1 MNIGIYLVFALLL
14 IVCALLLLVVL
25 MQRPKQ
31 EGLGAAFGSQMTDQA
46 FGART
51 TDVLKKGT
59 VLFGTLFMIL
69 SLVLGILINRKYLSE
84 KSDLGRR
91 PEAAQTEAPQP
102 AKSAEPVDL
111 SVKLAPSA
119 PVAPTPASSVPA
131 PSTEPTPSVPAQPSP
146 APAQEPSVPAEQVP
160 APQQVPAGQPTV

>member
-69 SLVLGILINRKYLSE
+69 SLVLGILINRKYASD
-84 KSDLGRR
+84 KSDLGRK
-91 PEAAQTEAPQP
+91 PEAAQTEASP
-102 AKSAEPVDL
+102 AAKPAVPEDL
-111 SVKLAPSA
+111 SAKLAAPAAPVAPATPEPAPAPETAPSA
-119 PVAPTPASSVPA
+119 P
-131 PSTEPTPSVPAQPSP
+131 EQP
-146 APAQEPSVPAEQVP
+146 APAQEAP
-160 APQQVPAGQPTV
+160 APVEQAPAGQPAS

>member
-69 SLVLGILINRKYLSE
+69 SLVLGILINRKYASD
-84 KSDLGRR
+84 KSDLGRK
-91 PEAAQTEAPQP
+91 PEAAQTEALP
-102 AKSAEPVDL
+102 AAKPAVPEDL
-111 SVKLAPSA
+111 NAKLAPPTA
-119 PVAPTPASSVPA
+119 PVAPVVPA
-131 PSTEPTPSVPAQPSP
+131 PETAPSVPDQPSP
-146 APAQEPSVPAEQVP
+146 APEQAVP
-160 APQQVPAGQPTV
+160 APVETAPTGQPAA